1 MDAMKNILA
10 FLLIYCL
17 VSACKSDT
25 ATSTPPAAASSNPE
39 NIALLSHRYLVQ
51 DQQLLTTFRTRAN
64 KGVDVYVYEGKDV
77 VELAKKGPLKGDLVI
92 LEDLYQ
98 AHQLKKAGVISP
110 YNAGTFG
117 DYVPSR
123 YVDNEGYWAGV
134 SRWTM
139 SFVYRPDKVDLLQMR
154 KYGGIL
160 DPRYKGRV
168 AMAHPDSSGLI
179 SMVASMVA
187 AHGEEP
193 ARIYLETLK
202 QNLNHA
208 PKGSD
213 WEAIS
218 SVLRGDADIA
228 FINGSEFLRYQHSGN
243 PEMFKSLAALEMEI
257 PTDND
262 ENNYY
267 NITPICILNNAPY
280 RNYAINLV
288 EFLTIEENQ
297 GMFAEAVFEHP
308 VNVFSPSGELLNNTF
323 NLPQGKISA
332 EMAENQLD
340 KAEQL
345 VHQIFR

>member
-1 MDAMKNILA
+1 MKNVF
-10 FLLIYCL
+10 FLFLVYCL
-17 VSACKSDT
+17 FTACKPEAASG
-25 ATSTPPAAASSNPE
+25 TPPVKTGANPD
-39 NIALLSHRYLVQ
+39 NISLLSHRYLIQ
-51 DQQLLTTFRTRAN
+51 DQQLLNTFRVRAN
-64 KGVDVYVYEGKDV
+64 KAVDVYINEGKDV
-77 VELAKKGPLKGDLVI
+77 IRMAQEGQLRGDVVL

-98 AHQLKKAGVISP
+98 AHQLKKLGVISP

-123 YVDNEGYWAGV
+123 YVDNEGYWGGV
-134 SRWTM
+134 TRWTM
-139 SFVYRPDKVDLLQMR
+139 SFVYRADKVDLMQMR

-168 AMAHPDSSGLI
+168 AIAHPDSSGLI
-179 SMVASMVA
+179 SMIASMIA

-193 ARIYLETLK
+193 AKIYLETLK
-202 QNLNHA
+202 KNLSSP
-208 PKGSD
+208 PKGGD

-218 SVLRGDADIA
+218 AVLRGDADIA
-228 FINGSEFLRYQHSGN
+228 LVNGAKFLRYQHSGN
-243 PEMFKSLAALEMEI
+243 PEMFKALSELEMEI

-267 NITPICILNNAPY
+267 NISPICILNNAPY

-297 GMFAEAVFEHP
+297 GMFSEAFFEHP

-323 NLPQGKISA
+323 NLPQGKITS
-332 EMAENQLD
+332 EMTENQLD
-340 KAEQL
+340 KAEAL
-345 VHQIFR
+345 VHQVFR

>member
-1 MDAMKNILA
+1 MKNVF
-10 FLLIYCL
+10 FLLLVCCL
-17 VSACKSDT
+17 FTACKPE
-25 ATSTPPAAASSNPE
+25 ATTNTPPAQSTANPD
-39 NIALLSHRYLVQ
+39 NISLVSHRYLIQ
-51 DQQLLTTFRTRAN
+51 DQQLLNTFRVRAN
-64 KGVDVYVYEGKDV
+64 KAVDVYINEGNAAVK
-77 VELAKKGPLKGDLVI
+77 LAQQGQLRGDAVL

-98 AHQLKKAGVISP
+98 AHQLKKLGVISP

-123 YVDNEGYWAGV
+123 YIDNEGYWGGV
-134 SRWTM
+134 TRWTM
-139 SFVYRPDKVDLLQMR
+139 SFVYRADKVDLMQMR

-168 AMAHPDSSGLI
+168 AIAHPDSSGLI
-179 SMVASMVA
+179 SMVASMIA

-193 ARIYLETLK
+193 AKIYLETLK
-202 QNLNHA
+202 KNLSSA
-208 PKGSD
+208 PKGGD

-218 SVLRGDADIA
+218 AVLRGDADIA
-228 FINGSEFLRYQHSGN
+228 LVNGAKFLRYQHSGN
-243 PEMFKSLAALEMEI
+243 PEMFKSLSELEMEI

-267 NITPICILNNAPY
+267 NISPICILNNAPY

-297 GMFAEAVFEHP
+297 GIFSEAYFEHP

-323 NLPQGKISA
+323 NLPQGKITS
-332 EMAENQLD
+332 EMTENQLD
-340 KAEQL
+340 KAEAL
-345 VHQIFR
+345 VHQVFR